1 MEAFVAAGAG
11 FLLAV
16 LWFDLMHD
24 VLVRGHAGELPA
36 DDLQTIGGY
45 YRRVTTDAH
54 PMGRMVLVAM
64 LATFVASV
72 NQIARDHEP
81 VWVAWTSAAI
91 VLAAMVLVRVR
102 TFPNAVRIGVGE
114 ADPAE
119 RSDLA
124 RAVYRD
130 HVVCFAGMATVV
142 AIQLWSAAT

>member
-1 MEAFVAAGAG
+1 MEAFVTAGAG

-24 VLVRGHAGELPA
+24 VLVRGHDGELPS
-36 DDLQTIGGY
+36 DDLDTIARY

-54 PMGRMVLVAM
+54 PMGRLVLVAM
-64 LATFVASV
+64 LATFAASIA
-72 NQIARDHEP
+72 QIAADPGP
-81 VWVAWTSAAI
+81 VGFVSAAL

-102 TFPNAVRIGVGE
+102 TFPFAVRIGMGRE
-114 ADPAE
+114 STAA

-130 HVVCFAGMATVV
+130 HVACFIGMAAIIAMQLV
-142 AIQLWSAAT
+142 AAAS

>member
-24 VLVRGHAGELPA
+24 VLVRGHDGDLPT
-36 DDLQTIGGY
+36 DDLETIARY

-54 PMGRMVLVAM
+54 PMGRLVLVAM
-64 LATFVASV
+64 LGTFAASIG
-72 NQIARDHEP
+72 QIAADPGP
-81 VWVAWTSAAI
+81 VGFVSAAL
-91 VLAAMVLVRVR
+91 VLTAMVLVRVR
-102 TFPNAVRIGVGE
+102 TFPFAVRIGAAE
-114 ADPAE
+114 EPAAA

-130 HVVCFAGMATVV
+130 HVVCFGGMA
-142 AIQLWSAAT
+142 AILVMQLTSAAA